1 MIRNWKKGLALLLT
15 SSMLMI
21 STQGIIAGEQAADV
35 RSEAA
40 ETVTEAKAAAVPA
53 PAPTPAPKA
62 ETKAAPVPTPAPKAE
77 TKAAPTPTP
86 TPTPKAEKNEPAAA
100 APTPAVKEETKEAP
114 APAQKAESQAAPSET
129 PAQKTESQA
138 APSETPAQ
146 KTESQAAPSEKPA
159 QKTESQTASSDGP
172 ETAATGDA
180 AESASENTMEQDQK
194 QSESGVTDET
204 PTTGENAESGS
215 TDETPA
221 AGEDAESDSTDET
234 PAAGEDAESD
244 STDETPA
251 AEEDAETVSA
261 AEAPA
266 AAAEDG
272 GTESSA
278 EPILAAGEE
287 PETKEMTFSL
297 SSSAEG
303 KTYDGS
309 EITLSDAAP
318 FGDVVIT
325 AGEETKTASMDSAG
339 GYPDVS
345 FSDGSVVSISCEA
358 GAPAKNAG
366 ETFQAVLSFSV
377 TNGEK
382 TAWTPSPASLT
393 ISIPVLPREVTV
405 TADDKEMIVRG
416 DEPELTATVSGAV
429 KGEENLIQY
438 KLSREA
444 GDGVGKYAITP
455 AGASDQGNYRVT
467 YQNGTLV
474 IRDCTTYT
482 ARILWEDTYQ
492 NKEDY
497 DQMRPPEVWLTFA
510 GDPDISASAAGGWTV
525 TRTMP
530 AFDDEG
536 NPVDYSGL
544 EWEQEEIPG
553 YETSSTVI
561 YDGDEKITIFS
572 NVHRVNPKN
581 VTTQRI
587 KVNWDDNNNEFKRR
601 PSSLTFTLNSGESVT
616 LNEANGWSGEIPD
629 LPVHRDGT
637 RYVYTWDTVSVKDY
651 ELSTTELDSIWD
663 SSDGD
668 LVTGEVLILTYRCLL
683 KKETVVP
690 DHYTLTIRYYFR
702 DGSGLTEAREPYVA
716 VLEKGSSYY
725 EKTPEIAGFTASRS
739 EVSGTLNSNT
749 VVNIYYTPITYT
761 LTIRYRY
768 TNGNQAAPY
777 YRARYAAGDAYSVTS
792 PTVSGYR
799 TNTPVVSGVMPA
811 GDRTIDVYYTRRSS
825 GGGTTTPT
833 NTTRT
838 RTTAAA
844 STETVIEEYPT
855 PLGQGVGAAT
865 INAGECFE

>member
-21 STQGIIAGEQAADV
+21 SAQGIIAGEQAADV

-62 ETKAAPVPTPAPKAE
+62 ETKAAPAPTPAPKAE

-100 APTPAVKEETKEAP
+100 APTPAPAVKEETKE

-146 KTESQAAPSEKPA
+146 KTESQAAPSETPA

-172 ETAATGDA
+172 ETAAKGDA
-180 AESASENTMEQDQK
+180 AESASENTTEQDQK
-194 QSESGVTDET
+194 QSESGV
-204 PTTGENAESGS
+204 

-261 AEAPA
+261 AEVPA

-278 EPILAAGEE
+278 EPILTAGEE

-318 FGDVVIT
+318 FGNVVIT

-429 KGEENLIQY
+429 KGEEKLIQY

-455 AGASDQGNYRVT
+455 AGASDQGNYKVT

-739 EVSGTLNSNT
+739 EVSGKLNSNT
-749 VVNIYYTPITYT
+749 VVNIYYTAITYS

-811 GDRTIDVYYTRRSS
+811 GDRTIDVYYTRRST
-825 GGGTTTPT
+825 GGTTTPT
-833 NTTRT
+833 RRTSTT
-838 RTTAAA
+838 TTAAA
-844 STETVIEEYPT
+844 TTETVIEEYPT